1 MADPRAADMVSL
13 VAAVRTAMN
22 AQPKLAGVPLAAPAT
37 VTGEGTYWQTLV
49 TNQLLTHVNWVSHHM
64 YSDPHILER
73 RVTNLRTRLA
83 PATPPTSLSASSA
96 PT

>member
-1 MADPRAADMVSL
+1 MANPGRQMCLLAAEL
-13 VAAVRTAMN
+13 RTKMN

-64 YSDPHILER
+64 YAR
-73 RVTNLRTRLA
+73 
-83 PATPPTSLSASSA
+83 PAHA
-96 PT
+96 